1 MSLTL
6 PELYDK
12 LLGLDEIT
20 LLELLQIDS
29 EQIVEAFKDL
39 IDDKADSLEKLF
51 EEDDEIDGN

>member
-6 PELYDK
+6 FELYDK

-51 EEDDEIDGN
+51 EEDEDIDGD